1 MSVLTHIKS
10 EKLALP
16 IAINQHSFRFIS
28 VADPSIGFDMN
39 WHTGGAIL
47 EGEQGPPLRSIRGNK
62 ANGNGRRLSRLTSLQ
77 SHGSR
82 RPLSQSVMMEH

>member
-28 VADPSIGFDMN
+28 VADPSIDFDIN
-39 WHTGGAIL
+39 GHTGGAIL

-62 ANGNGRRLSRLTSLQ
+62 ANGNGRRPSRSTFLQ
-77 SHGSR
+77 SHGLH
-82 RPLSQSVMMEH
+82 RPLSPRVMMEH